1 MHDNLLFSL
10 LLYCQIDP
18 CVPQSFQGDLV
29 LDVRCRFFVFDEGI
43 GQVVEVAVAAFC
55 CPWLSG
61 AGRGNSTDGYWYCS
75 LTASLVVHTTPIETI
90 RFLSPS
96 TDEDQNAQVL
106 VSLSELA
113 YTKFSLEI
121 QLRKLFEVLYNVHF
135 VRLFLL
141 VS

>member
-1 MHDNLLFSL
+1 MDQHCIYSPWIESNL
-10 LLYCQIDP
+10 YHIRPWMCNAH
-18 CVPQSFQGDLV
+18 
-29 LDVRCRFFVFDEGI
+29 FFVFEGI

-121 QLRKLFEVLYNVHF
+121 ELGK
-135 VRLFLL
+135 
-141 VS
+141 